1 MCVYILCSACV
12 CNFYS
17 HLTHSMDAYFLRAIK
32 ATTTTAQNKMLTQI
46 YFKYKEDEKKKCF
59 PYNNRDAQD
68 ARVTHLNIANGL
80 TNELDLYAS
89 FLISKCV
96 KFGIIGFIS
105 ILLSAR
111 FISDKDKCSVKFFV
125 D

>member
-17 HLTHSMDAYFLRAIK
+17 HSMDAYFLRAIK
-32 ATTTTAQNKMLTQI
+32 ATMAQNKMLTQI
-46 YFKYKEDEKKKCF
+46 YFKYKEDEKKNVF
-59 PYNNRDAQD
+59 HIIIETHAGRASDALKYGKWLD
-68 ARVTHLNIANGL
+68 ERARFVR
-80 TNELDLYAS
+80 AS